1 MCHLWKDHLACSLPC
16 HLGRAITGSS
26 GRHLKTSSLIFLKFL
41 KFAPIKLSEGEKYLT
56 NVSEWLMLRQHG
68 VWHLLVLGASGSRR
82 KGRRRESSAWTSDS
96 GA

>member
-16 HLGRAITGSS
+16 PLGRAITGSS
-26 GRHLKTSSLIFLKFL
+26 GRHLKTSSLIFLKFP
-41 KFAPIKLSEGEKYLT
+41 KFAPIKLSEGETYLT
-56 NVSEWLMLRQHG
+56 NVSERLMLRQRG

-82 KGRRRESSAWTSDS
+82 KGRLRGSSTSTSDS